1 MGLKAEEKS
10 EDWIID
16 SGASRHMTFQREI
29 LLDYKEFKSTQLVGL
44 GDGYTVEALG
54 TGCVKVGNKISVRK
68 DTTKYMRD
76 VLNWLAIC
84 SVYVLLLRRS

>member
-1 MGLKAEEKS
+1 MLQRPRKPTRKPNQRERVCSYVVSMGLKAEERS

-44 GDGYTVEALG
+44 GDGYTVEAL
-54 TGCVKVGNKISVRK
+54 
-68 DTTKYMRD
+68 
-76 VLNWLAIC
+76 
-84 SVYVLLLRRS
+84 